1 MSEATPFDFEI
12 ISAVVSAN
20 RMSFVVDLARVISEI
35 NIFEHVDKPF
45 LTGNILF
52 NDNAGLYN
60 EVNWQGT
67 ETLSLTIRTDQSGD
81 FTINR
86 VFRITNV
93 KQSIKSNDNNETFL
107 MEFIDEYAWLSST
120 INVNKAYQGKCKDI
134 VTNIISDNL
143 GIEVM
148 SQNKPDAYK
157 DMRVLIPN
165 MSPLQAAM
173 WIKDRARDVYGSPYF
188 LYASIADERLRYI
201 DLETI
206 LSLGPLNEGRD
217 YISAQPFGAQSPK
230 MDVEDQCFIIQTYRQ
245 PESEN
250 MLRLSNEGYIG
261 ADWEFVDPIKANS
274 HKIKHD
280 ISSTFSSMVA
290 RGVFPSTQNVPVYDG
305 EEKMHQKSSRHITQM
320 ASSRTYTDY
329 KSVSNIYEAEEATYH
344 KEKIQSK
351 ALRNFLLK
359 SPLDINVPGKNFFLR
374 RNNMTIGN
382 TINVMFQ
389 VNDDTDGG
397 NVVDYKRSGQYMVYS
412 ARHVFTANRYTV
424 NLTCAKLATGSKR
437 GV

>member
-12 ISAVVSAN
+12 VNAIVSAN

-35 NIFEHVDKPF
+35 NIFEHVDKPY

-67 ETLSLTIRTDQSGD
+67 ETLELTIRTDQSGD
-81 FTINR
+81 FTIKRN
-86 VFRITNV
+86 FRITNV

-134 VTNIISDNL
+134 INGIITDTL

-157 DMRVLIPN
+157 DMRVLVPN

-206 LSLGPLNEGRD
+206 LSLGPLNKGRD
-217 YISAQPFGAQSPK
+217 YIFAQPFGSQSPK
-230 MDVEDQCFIIQTYRQ
+230 MDFEDQCFIIQTYRQ

-250 MLRLSNEGYIG
+250 LLRLSNQGYVG
-261 ADWEFVDPIKANS
+261 AEWEFVDPIKANS
-274 HKIKHD
+274 YKIKHD
-280 ISSTFSSMVA
+280 IQKSFASMVA
-290 RGVFPSTQNVPVYDG
+290 RGVFPSTQNVPVYDTASG
-305 EEKMHQKSSRHITQM
+305 LHASNARHITQL
-320 ASSRTYTDY
+320 AGSRTYIGAN
-329 KSVSNIYEAEEATYH
+329 NIYEAENSMEH
-344 KEKIQSK
+344 QEKVTSK

-359 SPLDINVPGKNFFLR
+359 SPVDINVPGKNFFLR
-374 RNNMTIGN
+374 RKNMTIGN

-397 NVVDYKRSGQYMVYS
+397 NVVDYKRSGQYMVYAS
-412 ARHVFTANRYTV
+412 RHVFTANRYTV
-424 NLTCAKLATGSKR
+424 NLTCAKLATGARKV

>member
-188 LYASIADERLRYI
+188 LYASIADERLH
-201 DLETI
+201 
-206 LSLGPLNEGRD
+206 
-217 YISAQPFGAQSPK
+217 IS
-230 MDVEDQCFIIQTYRQ
+230 T
-245 PESEN
+245 
-250 MLRLSNEGYIG
+250 
-261 ADWEFVDPIKANS
+261 
-274 HKIKHD
+274 
-280 ISSTFSSMVA
+280 
-290 RGVFPSTQNVPVYDG
+290 
-305 EEKMHQKSSRHITQM
+305 
-320 ASSRTYTDY
+320 
-329 KSVSNIYEAEEATYH
+329 
-344 KEKIQSK
+344 
-351 ALRNFLLK
+351 
-359 SPLDINVPGKNFFLR
+359 
-374 RNNMTIGN
+374 
-382 TINVMFQ
+382 
-389 VNDDTDGG
+389 
-397 NVVDYKRSGQYMVYS
+397 
-412 ARHVFTANRYTV
+412 
-424 NLTCAKLATGSKR
+424 
-437 GV
+437 

>member
-12 ISAVVSAN
+12 VSAVVSAN

-86 VFRITNV
+86 VFRIINV
-93 KQSIKSNDNNETFL
+93 KQSVKSNDNNETFL

-120 INVNKAYQGKCKDI
+120 INVNKAYQGKCKNI

-148 SQNKPDAYK
+148 SQNKPDSYK
-157 DMRVLIPN
+157 DMRVLVPN

-206 LSLGPLNEGRD
+206 LSLGPLNSGRD
-217 YISAQPFGAQSPK
+217 YIFAQAFGSQSPK
-230 MDVEDQCFIIQTYRQ
+230 MDFEDQCFIIQTYRQ

-250 MLRLSNEGYIG
+250 MLRLSNQGYVG
-261 ADWEFVDPIKANS
+261 AEWEFLDPIKANS
-274 HKIKHD
+274 YKIKHD
-280 ISSTFSSMVA
+280 ISSTFRSMVA

-305 EEKMHQKSSRHITQM
+305 AEALHKNTSRHITQM
-320 ASSRTYTDY
+320 AGSRTYTDY
-329 KSVSNIYEAEEATYH
+329 KKVNNIYEAEEATYH
-344 KEKIQSK
+344 REKILSK

-359 SPLDINVPGKNFFLR
+359 SPVDINVPGKNFFLR
-374 RNNMTIGN
+374 RKNMTIGN

-389 VNDDTDGG
+389 VNDDTDGS